1 MRRILLTAAATALA
15 AVTGL
20 AAAPAGAATVP
31 PASAASSAASSD
43 APGAVAGQGGWEAW
57 PTPASDLP
65 AGSRCDFPVH
75 LEPVIDEGQRRVL
88 EYAPDGTTVRRA
100 AFRGALVLLIT
111 NTTTG
116 ASYVADAGG
125 RAVVDYRAD
134 RSQTWH
140 AHGPVLLGVG
150 PNGGNLPRDLYLV
163 DGVYTIDIGST
174 GYKTLTLGHGS
185 AEPLCAKLA

>member
-15 AVTGL
+15 AVTGP
-20 AAAPAGAATVP
+20 AAAAAGAATVP
-31 PASAASSAASSD
+31 PASAASSD

-75 LEPVIDEGQRRVL
+75 LEPVVDEGQRRVL

-100 AFRGALVLLIT
+100 AFRGALVLRIT

-116 ASYVADAGG
+116 ASYDADAGG
-125 RAVVDYRAD
+125 RAVVDYRPD

-163 DGVYTIDIGST
+163 DGVYTIDISST
-174 GYKTLTLGHGS
+174 GYKTLTVRHGS
-185 AEPLCAKLA
+185 AEPLCAKIA